1 MFICTGNTY
10 NIPGPLLDR
19 LEVIEVSGYTEKE
32 KIEIA
37 KKYLIPRKMNK
48 NILKPSV
55 NLN

>member
-37 KKYLIPRKMNK
+37 KKIFNSKK
-48 NILKPSV
+48 NE
-55 NLN
+55 